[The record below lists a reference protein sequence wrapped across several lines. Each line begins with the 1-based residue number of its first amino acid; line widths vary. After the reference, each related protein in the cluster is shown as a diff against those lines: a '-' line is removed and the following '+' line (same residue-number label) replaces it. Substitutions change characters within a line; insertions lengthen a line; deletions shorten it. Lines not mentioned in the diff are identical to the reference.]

1 MTIAVDFDGTIVE
14 HAYPKIGKPIPFAI
28 DVLKRLQR
36 EEHHLLILWSVREG
50 DLLKDAVEYCKRS
63 GLEFYAVNKNYP
75 EETPGIEPRKVNA
88 DLYIDDKNIGGIPD
102 WGIIYHMVKS
112 GGSDIDWDVNDFVSN
127 NNRLARKD
135 KNFLIRLGEAWD
147 QVKGRSY

>member
-14 HAYPKIGKPIPFAI
+14 HDYPRIGKPIPFAI
-28 DVLKRLQR
+28 EVLKKLQQ

-50 DLLKDAVEYCKRS
+50 DMLEDAVEYCRKS

-75 EETPGIEPRKVNA
+75 EEDLGIEPRKLNV

-102 WGIIYHMVKS
+102 WGIIYNMVKS
-112 GGSDIDWDVNDFVSN
+112 DSNADWDVNDYVSN
-127 NNRLARKD
+127 NNRLAKRE
-135 KNFLIRLGEAWD
+135 KNFMIRLGEAWD
-147 QVKGRSY
+147 QVRGRRY

>member
-1 MTIAVDFDGTIVE
+1 MIIAVDFDGTIVE

-28 DVLKRLQR
+28 DVLKKLQR

-50 DLLKDAVEYCKRS
+50 DLLEEAVQYCKRL

-75 EETPGIEPRKVNA
+75 EEKTGIEPRKVNA

-102 WGIIYHMVKS
+102 WGIIYNMIKS
-112 GGSDIDWDVNDFVSN
+112 GSDESWDVNDYLSN
-127 NNRLARKD
+127 NNRLGRRE
-135 KNFLIRLGEAWD
+135 KNFLTRLGEAWD
-147 QVKGRSY
+147 QAKGRGY

>member
-1 MTIAVDFDGTIVE
+1 MVIAVDFDGTIVE
-14 HAYPKIGKPIPFAI
+14 HDYPKIGKPIPFAI
-28 DVLKRLQR
+28 EVLKKLQN

-50 DLLKDAVEYCKRS
+50 DLLEDAVEYCKRA

-75 EETPGIEPRKVNA
+75 EEKPGLEPRKINA

-102 WGIIYHMVKS
+102 WGIIYNMLKFNTNM
-112 GGSDIDWDVNDFVSN
+112 DWDVNDFVSN
-127 NNRLARKD
+127 NIRITNKE

-147 QVKGRSY
+147 QVKGRRY

>member
-14 HAYPKIGKPIPFAI
+14 HAYPRIGKPIPFAI
-28 DVLKRLQR
+28 DVLKKLQR
-36 EEHHLLILWSVREG
+36 EEHHLLIMWSVREG
-50 DLLKDAVEYCKRS
+50 DLLEDAVEYCKRS

-75 EETPGIEPRKVNA
+75 EETSGIEPRKVNA

-102 WGIIYHMVKS
+102 WGIIYNMVKS
-112 GGSDIDWDVNDFVSN
+112 GGSDGDWDVNDFVSN
-127 NNRLARKD
+127 NNRLARKN